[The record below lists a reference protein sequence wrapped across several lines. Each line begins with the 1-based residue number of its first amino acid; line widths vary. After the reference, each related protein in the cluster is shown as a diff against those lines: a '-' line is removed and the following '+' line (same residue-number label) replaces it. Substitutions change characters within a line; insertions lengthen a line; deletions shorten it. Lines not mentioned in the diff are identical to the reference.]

1 MAAGPSLPAINALIT
16 PPSDAESLALYT
28 PSDPIS
34 ILINNTIL
42 SHPLARRLRAN
53 PDFSEARPHLKI
65 PEAARAHNLTSG
77 TLSGPGRLWVPPL
90 AFSEKGGK
98 SLVVI
103 FYVGTDLCGYPGV
116 IHGGFAATMLD
127 EGMARC
133 CFPALPNKVGMTA
146 NLKIDYEA
154 PLPAESYVVLRA
166 ETTKVEGRK
175 AWVRGSLGELTANG
189 EEGKVFV
196 EAEALFVEPK
206 RAKVSHLRV
215 GVDGPI
221 RREKDGIHSFG
232 KMLIMTFYRP
242 WGYCSRLSARIERI

>member
-1 MAAGPSLPAINALIT
+1 MAAGPSLPTINALIT
-16 PPSDAESLALYT
+16 PPSDSDSLTLYHPPDT
-28 PSDPIS
+28 VST
-34 ILINNTIL
+34 LINSTIL
-42 SHPLARRLRAN
+42 SHPLASKLRAN
-53 PDFSEARPHLKI
+53 PNFSEARPHLKI
-65 PEAARAHNLTSG
+65 PEAARPHNLTSG

-98 SLVVI
+98 SLVMI
-103 FYVGTDLCGYPGV
+103 FYVGADLCGYPGI

-133 CFPALPNKVGMTA
+133 CFSALPNKIGMTA
-146 NLKIDYEA
+146 SLKMDYEA

-175 AWVRGSLGELTANG
+175 AWVKGRLEELRDDG

-206 RAKVSHLRV
+206 RAKVSQLQV
-215 GVDGPI
+215 GDDGFAPE
-221 RREKDGIHSFG
+221 RGDWGLPSFG
-232 KMLIMTFYRP
+232 K
-242 WGYCSRLSARIERI
+242 C